1 MALLDSLISN
11 RNQIMALK
19 EQVNLVL
26 INLNQSISSVEPAS
40 NKIGTYFNIDATSAD
55 NGKLLN
61 LKNTLIA
68 KRDHI
73 TNAVLPAIQGTIGS
87 INQQIANEEEAI
99 RQRERAIEEARQEA
113 ARQEAAR
120 QEAAKEEAARQEAA
134 RQAAAR
140 KSSSKKKNKWW

>member
-55 NGKLLN
+55 NGKL

-140 KSSSKKKNKWW
+140 KSSSKKKNRWW